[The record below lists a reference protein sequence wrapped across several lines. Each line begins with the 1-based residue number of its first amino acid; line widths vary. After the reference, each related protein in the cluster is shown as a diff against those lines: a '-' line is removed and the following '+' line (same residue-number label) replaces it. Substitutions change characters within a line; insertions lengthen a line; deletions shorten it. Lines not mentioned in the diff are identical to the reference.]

1 MLLKVLRAKI
11 HQARVTEAN
20 IDYVGSITLDPDIH
34 ESIGLLP
41 GEAVLVADIANG
53 NRFETYVLSGIR
65 GSRSVCINGA
75 AARLV
80 RPGDHII
87 VMGFGYMTHE
97 EAASNRPRIILLDED
112 NRIVRTLDEKPGQTA
127 C

>member
-20 IDYVGSITLDPDIH
+20 IDYVGSITLDPEIH
-34 ESIGLLP
+34 EAIGLLP

-87 VMGFGYMTHE
+87 VMGFGYMTE
-97 EAASNRPRIILLDED
+97 DEARSARPRIILLDEG
-112 NRIVRTLDEKPGQTA
+112 NNIVRSLEERPGQTA

>member
-20 IDYVGSITLDPDIH
+20 IDYVGSITLDPDLH
-34 ESIGLLP
+34 EAIGLLP

-53 NRFETYVLSGIR
+53 NRFETYVLSGVR
-65 GSRSVCINGA
+65 GSRSVCVNGA

-87 VMGFGYMTHE
+87 VMGFGYMS
-97 EAASNRPRIILLDED
+97 EAEARATKPRIILLDD
-112 NRIVRTLDEKPGQTA
+112 ANNIVRSFEERPGERA
-127 C
+127 